1 MAEGILKTCIKYAPI
16 AIEDPENYEAR
27 ANLMWASSLA
37 INGLISYGEDAAW
50 AVHPMEHELSAF
62 YDITHGAGLAD
73 LLRTG
78 CNTYSVMILWKNS

>member
-50 AVHPMEHELSAF
+50 AVHPMEMCIRDSHSA
-62 YDITHGAGLAD
+62 AD
-73 LLRTG
+73 VLRTAPPG
-78 CNTYSVMILWKNS
+78 I